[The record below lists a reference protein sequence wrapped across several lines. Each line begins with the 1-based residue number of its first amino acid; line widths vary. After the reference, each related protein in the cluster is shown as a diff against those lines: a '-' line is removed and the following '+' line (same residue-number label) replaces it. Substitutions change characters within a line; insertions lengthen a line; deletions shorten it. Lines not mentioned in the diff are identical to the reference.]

1 MAFSFGA
8 PKPAGGNIAA
18 ELGPEL
24 PDLYA
29 EEVGFK
35 GVSSDSNVRLLP
47 TSWPDD
53 ALPAPTSNLLAIAP
67 TQGVVAGA
75 GPDVLVIASSDAVR
89 KAISAPT
96 GESKVKTKPFEPQA
110 KIVLPGRP
118 THIAFASGETALVL
132 ATENGAQLSVF
143 PTTSLTAGNAQPA
156 LSIAT
161 NGATFRA
168 LAPNPAPAS
177 EAHSSLVALVT
188 TGGELLIADL
198 KAGNLLSGP
207 NGQVL
212 KSGVSSVCW
221 SNKGKQLVAGL
232 ADGTGFQMTP
242 EGAQKDVIPRP
253 SDLEDDCHVSS
264 IVWLENDVFLMVY
277 TPNAMEDEDGQTPSS
292 SYYIIT
298 RRKGAPFLIQK
309 LPELCTPFGLKRAP
323 AYQFFARI
331 RDYKPHLKDVLIASS
346 TASTDVGLITRSDAP
361 LASDDSAKAAV
372 GQFAM
377 TEVND
382 DTKRASAPL
391 KESGDET
398 SVIGLGVDFSSTDI
412 VVSPIAGE
420 DITESSTPLPNLLLL
435 SNDGILS
442 SWWFIYSESI
452 RQKIPYHGMVSAST
466 QLPQLQSPQQ
476 QQPPAQP
483 AAVKQSAFGQSG
495 FGAPSALGGTSPFGK
510 PSAAPAF
517 GAPSALAGGQKP
529 AFGAPSALAGAQKPA
544 FGSPSLGGGAPA
556 FGKPAQPGFGA
567 ASSLGQTA
575 NTSPFGKPGF
585 ASMSTGSGFGQPST
599 PGKGF
604 SSFASPAAASGGG
617 FGAFAS
623 SGGGGFGAAKPSGES
638 PFAKAAGGSP
648 FSKPSTESPFGKPL
662 TAGPFGKPS
671 GPSPFG
677 GQTDTSSAFGPQK
690 TEEAKGAFG
699 MGTSGFKLESTFKGD
714 GTAANDLPKPEKP
727 SSGLFSMGVLDDMV
741 ATPTKT
747 SPTSEAMDDG
757 ADEPAAPEPEKPEPK
772 QPAPSSL
779 FGAPATSQ
787 QDTVQSKPSAP
798 SPFGALSKAETP
810 VGSSLFGSQPQ
821 NQQPF
826 GQAQPSKPF
835 SLFGNTAPEKPTSPL
850 SAPSEKTA
858 IASPRE
864 QPTDTQT
871 SPVSSMIEPP
881 LPPDSTSRDAYGPGD
896 TSASSNVSKISV
908 DDAPL
913 PPDFTKPAGGEPP
926 LPPDFTKTPKD
937 DSKAVAEEAPL
948 PSEPATPPSPTTPSG
963 EPGPVP
969 DESSADESEREG
981 SDGEEDESGFS
992 DSGEEI
998 THEIS
1003 NDEQESEPESPKTST
1018 ESPFGGASTKG
1029 PAGGLFGQA
1038 PKPSQQQ
1045 QPSRP
1050 LFGEINKPSFPPAPS
1065 AKQPPPRPISPMR
1078 RGSQK
1083 SFLQPSNQKPKAA
1096 HPPGSTLAA
1105 RKASLT
1111 EIAKRENQLA
1121 PQLDRVSRE
1130 EKARFD
1136 AQARQQEEEALSLSD
1151 DDEDERLHA
1160 DLAQPIQPV
1169 PTLDPFLP
1177 HQDYSGQTSK
1187 PGIPGQI
1194 EKLYRDINSMV
1205 DTLGI
1210 NTRSLSSFLLY
1221 QQSPSG
1227 SNWVDILQGEHPAD
1241 VLDEELRLAEVEKLD
1256 DVVAKLAGSLQK
1268 QRVQGVEEKLENCRT
1283 LLSKDILALRAQ
1295 CASIRKTLDAHTDST
1310 AILSAPLSAEQANL
1324 QQDLRTASTDIQAK
1338 LADLEFAVSLL
1349 RAKIA
1354 DAPRPDG
1361 AGNGSRK
1368 RPTVEAVVSTIG
1380 TMMNMAEAKSSD
1392 IDFLELQLKKLGVD
1406 TYATPAV
1413 REGSPFT
1420 TPKKGVGKFPAT
1432 PGSRGSI
1439 DRPAPHTTPR
1449 IRQTGPQLPLEHHR
1463 LSQSQSSSLL
1473 RGRGRSGQQT
1483 GERAV
1488 EGQDAAATGSRR
1500 EPEEG
1505 D

>member
-1 MAFSFGA
+1 M
-8 PKPAGGNIAA
+8 
-18 ELGPEL
+18 
-24 PDLYA
+24 
-29 EEVGFK
+29 
-35 GVSSDSNVRLLP
+35 
-47 TSWPDD
+47 
-53 ALPAPTSNLLAIAP
+53 
-67 TQGVVAGA
+67 
-75 GPDVLVIASSDAVR
+75 
-89 KAISAPT
+89 
-96 GESKVKTKPFEPQA
+96 
-110 KIVLPGRP
+110 
-118 THIAFASGETALVL
+118 
-132 ATENGAQLSVF
+132 
-143 PTTSLTAGNAQPA
+143 
-156 LSIAT
+156 
-161 NGATFRA
+161 
-168 LAPNPAPAS
+168 
-177 EAHSSLVALVT
+177 
-188 TGGELLIADL
+188 
-198 KAGNLLSGP
+198 
-207 NGQVL
+207 
-212 KSGVSSVCW
+212 
-221 SNKGKQLVAGL
+221 
-232 ADGTGFQMTP
+232 
-242 EGAQKDVIPRP
+242 
-253 SDLEDDCHVSS
+253 SS

-382 DTKRASAPL
+382 DTKRASVPL
-391 KESGDET
+391 KDSGDET
-398 SVIGLGVDFSSTDI
+398 SVIGLGVDLSSTDI

-466 QLPQLQSPQQ
+466 QQP
-476 QQPPAQP
+476 QQPPAQ
-483 AAVKQSAFGQSG
+483 AASGSSG
-495 FGAPSALGGTSPFGK
+495 FGTPSALGGTSPFGK

-517 GAPSALAGGQKP
+517 GAPSSLAGAQKP
-529 AFGAPSALAGAQKPA
+529 AFGAPSPLAGAQKPAFGTPSALAGAQKPA
-544 FGSPSLGGGAPA
+544 FGTPSFGGGAGA
-556 FGKPAQPGFGA
+556 FGKPSQPGFGA
-567 ASSLGQTA
+567 SSPLGQSS
-575 NTSPFGKPGF
+575 SPFGKPGF
-585 ASMSTGSGFGQPST
+585 GSMSTGSAFGQPST

-617 FGAFAS
+617 FGAFANS
-623 SGGGGFGAAKPSGES
+623 NSGGFGAAKPSGES
-638 PFAKAAGGSP
+638 PFAKAAGASP
-648 FSKPSTESPFGKPL
+648 FSKASTESSFGKPSIESPFGKPS
-662 TAGPFGKPS
+662 TASPFGKPS

-677 GQTDTSSAFGPQK
+677 GQTDTSSAFGSQK
-690 TEEAKGAFG
+690 PEESKGAFG
-699 MGTSGFKLESTFKGD
+699 LGAGGFKLDSTFKGD
-714 GTAANDLPKPEKP
+714 GTAANDLPKPDKP
-727 SSGLFSMGVLDDMV
+727 SSGLFSMGGLDDMV

-787 QDTVQSKPSAP
+787 QTVQPKPSAP
-798 SPFGALSKAETP
+798 SIFGAPSNAETP
-810 VGSSLFGSQPQ
+810 KGPSLFGSQPQ

-835 SLFGNTAPEKPTSPL
+835 SLFGNAAPEKPTSPL

-858 IASPRE
+858 IASPKE

-896 TSASSNVSKISV
+896 TSASSNVSKVSV

-913 PPDFTKPAGGEPP
+913 PPDFTKSAGGEPP

-937 DSKAVAEEAPL
+937 DAKAVAEEAPL
-948 PSEPATPPSPTTPSG
+948 PSEPATPPSPATPSG

-969 DESSADESEREG
+969 DESDADESAKEG

-1018 ESPFGGASTKG
+1018 ESPFGGMSTKG

-1038 PKPSQQQ
+1038 TKPSQQQ

-1065 AKQPPPRPISPMR
+1065 AKQPPSRPISPVR

-1083 SFLQPSNQKPKAA
+1083 SSLQPSNQKPQAV

-1268 QRVQGVEEKLENCRT
+1268 QRVQGVEEKLESCRT

-1338 LADLEFAVSLL
+1338 LADLESAVSLL

-1406 TYATPAV
+1406 TYAAPAV

-1420 TPKKGVGKFPAT
+1420 TPKKGLGKFPTT
-1432 PGSRGSI
+1432 PGSRGSL
-1439 DRPAPHTTPR
+1439 DGPGTSYHTPESAR
-1449 IRQTGPQLPLEHHR
+1449 RALNFR
-1463 LSQSQSSSLL
+1463 SSI
-1473 RGRGRSGQQT
+1473 
-1483 GERAV
+1483 
-1488 EGQDAAATGSRR
+1488 TGSARASRLRAFEGASDLVSRQESAQWKAKTQRR
-1500 EPEEG
+1500 QALVGNLKKAIEDKKNKVREL
-1505 D
+1505 DDQ